1 MNRSWWELEIGLR
14 TFVEEACSLNKT
26 YFVAVEV
33 NKNIVERW
41 LITGIW
47 GATFGSLQKSCS
59 RKSVRYWQT
68 RQDSMASDL
77 SNVISLVSQLAT
89 QMQQNTLAI
98 QQLQGLLQT
107 GTNSQLS
114 PFSYQTILQQQ
125 PQVPNFSPSLSQ
137 SNLSP
142 SIANLLLPAN
152 NSQYMYVPNIGQL
165 NNNTSAALNHAQ
177 QIVQNGQLP
186 ISQQQSLNLNN
197 IAGSLHQHKRMKRMR
212 SFPDITDQANIIK
225 ANMKQPNTVHGGY
238 VALAQLA
245 HAPNVDDVVG
255 KNQDMAETRGQG
267 DMRIAKQANFL
278 TPQLVA
284 ANTSTVDVNK
294 LKSQNNNQDEEVIYD
309 EDVFAQLWPEIRQNG
324 VNNIQQD
331 DGSGSLSSRES
342 DGAGN
347 NSSLNQQ
354 GGIVRTSSVRK
365 NSQGLVRLE
374 GMKYHCGKDLT
385 YTVIKRYFDRSLKQA
400 AADLGVCPTTLKRA
414 CRRIGIHRWPA
425 RQVRKMYKT
434 IQEYT
439 HISEQEK
446 LKLRDQLDEQVKSHL
461 LVHGQL
467 ACGVQLVENS
477 FVEGNSLGEAAQAGE
492 EGTVSGGKALQ
503 TLQVTPPEQKL
514 QTPYIDV
521 QTVEQSNWVSNQLD
535 DLLQNGFT
543 ETLQEITNQDATKDL
558 SKKHSIEDAGN
569 AQLIQN

>member
-177 QIVQNGQLP
+177 QIVQNVR
-186 ISQQQSLNLNN
+186 I
-197 IAGSLHQHKRMKRMR
+197 LH
-212 SFPDITDQANIIK
+212 
-225 ANMKQPNTVHGGY
+225 
-238 VALAQLA
+238 
-245 HAPNVDDVVG
+245 
-255 KNQDMAETRGQG
+255 E
-267 DMRIAKQANFL
+267 
-278 TPQLVA
+278 
-284 ANTSTVDVNK
+284 
-294 LKSQNNNQDEEVIYD
+294 
-309 EDVFAQLWPEIRQNG
+309 
-324 VNNIQQD
+324 
-331 DGSGSLSSRES
+331 
-342 DGAGN
+342 
-347 NSSLNQQ
+347 
-354 GGIVRTSSVRK
+354 
-365 NSQGLVRLE
+365 
-374 GMKYHCGKDLT
+374 
-385 YTVIKRYFDRSLKQA
+385 
-400 AADLGVCPTTLKRA
+400 
-414 CRRIGIHRWPA
+414 
-425 RQVRKMYKT
+425 
-434 IQEYT
+434 
-439 HISEQEK
+439 
-446 LKLRDQLDEQVKSHL
+446 
-461 LVHGQL
+461 
-467 ACGVQLVENS
+467 
-477 FVEGNSLGEAAQAGE
+477 
-492 EGTVSGGKALQ
+492 
-503 TLQVTPPEQKL
+503 
-514 QTPYIDV
+514 
-521 QTVEQSNWVSNQLD
+521 
-535 DLLQNGFT
+535 
-543 ETLQEITNQDATKDL
+543 
-558 SKKHSIEDAGN
+558 
-569 AQLIQN
+569 